1 MNKEILKEQELFY
14 EFIKNYEYIKDNGR
28 LDLEA
33 FCVNLSTCF
42 ACDNIL
48 ELSPRPR
55 DMYDLLIQMLSDHA
69 QSDEMSLWV
78 QRQNL
83 IDWEPIHSNMYPDKY
98 RTYIHIAGLIK
109 VLPHWIYNIGHTFME
124 IPEPDKP
131 GKYFAWVKQDWTFVY
146 TFINGFHNFFF
157 NYLKDFDKSTSSKSG
172 YSLFETLH
180 KSKSEDMDFDE
191 AGENIKRR
199 NNAQK
204 YALDRVEKA
213 IESGFY
219 LEAVTLSECIISNC
233 LYNYLEAKGITLSSY
248 NLNKLIKLS
257 KDKLDNQ
264 LDLMDELDVWRAQRN
279 KAVHGFVESSIEN
292 MTTSQDEFMQFS
304 KSAAEKGHEL
314 CKKTFE
320 WYLSCAVNFI
330 KTSFKSSEKS
340 NQTI

>member
-14 EFIKNYEYIKDNGR
+14 EFIKNYEYIEDNGR

-42 ACDNIL
+42 ACDSIL
-48 ELSPRPR
+48 ELSPQPR

-78 QRQNL
+78 QTQNL
-83 IDWEPIHSNMYPDKY
+83 VDWEPIHSNMYPDKY
-98 RTYIHIAGLIK
+98 RTYIHVAGLIY
-109 VLPHWIYNIGHTFME
+109 VLPHWIYNIGHALME
-124 IPEPDKP
+124 IPEPGEP

-157 NYLKDFDKSTSSKSG
+157 NYLKDFDKGTSSKSG

-180 KSKSEDMDFDE
+180 KSTSTDMDFDE
-191 AGENIKRR
+191 AAENIKRR

-204 YALDRVEKA
+204 YALERVEKA
-213 IESGFY
+213 IESDFY

-233 LYNYLEAKGITLSSY
+233 LYNYLEAKGIAPSSY

-257 KDKLDNQ
+257 KDKLENQ

-279 KAVHGFVESSIEN
+279 KAIHGFVESAIEN
-292 MTTSQDEFMQFS
+292 MTTSQDEFIQFS

-314 CKKTFE
+314 CKKTFD
-320 WYLSCAVNFI
+320 WYLNCAVNYI
-330 KTSFKSSEKS
+330 ETSFKSSDKPD
-340 NQTI
+340 QAI